1 MTSDPHDTPS
11 AEQQAS
17 TTWPNSIPKWVGVGL
32 FIYLSVFALG
42 FAQLF
47 LVPVV
52 LAFLLSMVFSP
63 IRRFMNRRGISQ
75 G

>member
-1 MTSDPHDTPS
+1 MG
-11 AEQQAS
+11 
-17 TTWPNSIPKWVGVGL
+17 I

-63 IRRFMNRRGISQ
+63 IRRFFDRRGLSQ
-75 G
+75 GLSALLSLIHI